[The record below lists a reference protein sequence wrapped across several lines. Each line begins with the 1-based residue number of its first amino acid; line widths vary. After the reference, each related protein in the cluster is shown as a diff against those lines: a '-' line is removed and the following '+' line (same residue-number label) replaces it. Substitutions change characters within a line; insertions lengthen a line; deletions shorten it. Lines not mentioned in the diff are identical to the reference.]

1 MVQNIK
7 HHIQLLIQQAKSL
20 SLSTYDLGS
29 FKEVCLP
36 KY

>member
-20 SLSTYDLGS
+20 SLDIYDLGS
-29 FKEVCLP
+29 FKEVHFP

>member
-7 HHIQLLIQQAKSL
+7 HHIQLLIHQAKLL
-20 SLSTYDLGS
+20 SLDIYDLGS
-29 FKEVCLP
+29 FKEVRFP